1 MSHCSGQCA
10 LNKHLIKK
18 WVISSSFGL
27 VIQTF
32 GLKHVC
38 KVSLKRSI
46 LLHQVVLKQLT
57 WGKLFPPHRPLAF
70 LVSGLYPRPAHETT
84 SKQHTTID
92 FWQQL
97 IKVCSQKYE
106 IDVASFCRYT
116 LLEQVGQGM
125 LLSQTSRSD
134 QHTRPG
140 SIFGSFALGLEQFH
154 KLCHLI
160 LTSSVCG
167 LVEL

>member
-1 MSHCSGQCA
+1 MGEASPPTPPVGLSGF
-10 LNKHLIKK
+10 
-18 WVISSSFGL
+18 WFVS
-27 VIQTF
+27 QT
-32 GLKHVC
+32 
-38 KVSLKRSI
+38 S
-46 LLHQVVLKQLT
+46 
-57 WGKLFPPHRPLAF
+57 
-70 LVSGLYPRPAHETT
+70 T
-84 SKQHTTID
+84 SEQNTTID

-134 QHTRPG
+134 QHTRPSG
-140 SIFGSFALGLEQFH
+140 SIFGSFALGLEQSYNFAFGLEQSH

-167 LVEL
+167 LVELE